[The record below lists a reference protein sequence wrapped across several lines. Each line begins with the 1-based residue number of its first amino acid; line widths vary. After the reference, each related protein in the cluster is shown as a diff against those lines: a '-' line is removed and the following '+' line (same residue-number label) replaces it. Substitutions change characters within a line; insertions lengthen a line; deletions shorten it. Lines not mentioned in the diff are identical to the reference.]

1 MLMNSFKKWRE
12 PMNALTHLIALIGII
27 PFMVYLVYKSYFVGG
42 IYYVISFL
50 IFALSIIG
58 LYTAST
64 IYHMLNVKE
73 STICTLKKIDHM
85 MIFILIAGTY
95 TPVCLIVLKGA
106 LGYSILAVIWI
117 IAIFGIML
125 KFFWIKA
132 PRILSTIIY
141 VLMGW
146 AAILAFYPIK
156 KSLEFQGI
164 LLLLLGG
171 IIYTIGSI
179 IYATKYPNFNFKFF
193 GFHEIFHLFVIGGS
207 ICHIIFMFKYVL

>member
-1 MLMNSFKKWRE
+1 
-12 PMNALTHLIALIGII
+12 MNALTHLIALIGII

-156 KSLEFQGI
+156 KSLEFQVI